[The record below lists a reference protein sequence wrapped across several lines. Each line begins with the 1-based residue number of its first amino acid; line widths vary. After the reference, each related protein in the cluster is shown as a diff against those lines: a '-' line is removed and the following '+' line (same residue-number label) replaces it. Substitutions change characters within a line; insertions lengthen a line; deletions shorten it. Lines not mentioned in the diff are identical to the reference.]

1 MHCKRLLTAV
11 IALLTFTTAVPQTKK
26 TLHSPNKNIRLG
38 FWLNEQGAPMYELTY
53 KNKTVILPSSMGF
66 ELKQT
71 MNDIALPPL
80 KEDLVLTASSQTGN
94 DSKWKPVWGDV
105 KEIRE
110 N

>member
-11 IALLTFTTAVPQTKK
+11 IALLTFTTAVAQTKENPSI
-26 TLHSPNKNIRLG
+26 HPIKNIRLG

-71 MNDIALPPL
+71 MNDIALPP
-80 KEDLVLTASSQTGN
+80 
-94 DSKWKPVWGDV
+94 
-105 KEIRE
+105 
-110 N
+110 